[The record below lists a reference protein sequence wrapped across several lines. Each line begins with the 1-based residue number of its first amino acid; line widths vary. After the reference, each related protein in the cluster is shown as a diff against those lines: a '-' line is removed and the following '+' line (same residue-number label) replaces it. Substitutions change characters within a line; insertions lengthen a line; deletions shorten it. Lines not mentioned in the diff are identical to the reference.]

1 MLTNSIFS
9 YSVNESLDFT
19 PMKKGNIITRIYVGK
34 ANIKVCKEIIILKLW
49 KWEMDQ
55 AYVIIFSTLNIT
67 LITHGTFLLKYN
79 YL

>member
-1 MLTNSIFS
+1 
-9 YSVNESLDFT
+9 
-19 PMKKGNIITRIYVGK
+19 MKKGNIITRIYVGK
-34 ANIKVCKEIIILKLW
+34 ANIQVCKEIIILKLW
-49 KWEMDQ
+49 KREMDQ

>member
-1 MLTNSIFS
+1 MFS

-19 PMKKGNIITRIYVGK
+19 PMKKSNTITIIYVGK
-34 ANIKVCKEIIILKLW
+34 ANIKVCKEIILKLW

-55 AYVIIFSTLNIT
+55 AYIIIFSTLNIT
-67 LITHGTFLLKYN
+67 FITHGTFALKYN